1 MGFKPIHI
9 FLIPPFKSCKLL
21 NCSTLFQRGK
31 KVQLYSKLEFFWT
44 NPDPTFHTVPIP
56 IRLKSAKSGIPSVL
70 ARFGSATLNMKN
82 VNKRKQNS
90 LKTYLQNKLKI
101 IYDRI
106 NNMTCHATP
115 FLLEHLQRTVIT
127 NIINMIYWLCTN
139 LQS

>member
-31 KVQLYSKLEFFWT
+31 KSSYTVNWNFLDQSGSDFSYCSY
-44 NPDPTFHTVPIP
+44 PDPTKKCEKWDSVCFGQ
-56 IRLKSAKSGIPSVL
+56 IRICDTKYE
-70 ARFGSATLNMKN
+70 
-82 VNKRKQNS
+82 KRKQNS

-115 FLLEHLQRTVIT
+115 FMLEHLQRTVIT